1 MENDDLFDAQ
11 FLGQLR
17 SLFFRLRKRRMLKQR
32 GLQQTPSTGFTRE
45 FKDHR
50 QYTTGDDYRAIDW
63 RVYARLDKLFIRLFE
78 EVQEYHVHVLVD
90 TSVSMAEPYPGKRV
104 SALRLAA
111 ALAYLSM
118 INGHRVSVMSL
129 RDNVR
134 RELPPLKGQGHI
146 HELLDHLAGLKF
158 DAVTDLE
165 NGLRQFRPARDRKGI
180 VFLVSDFFG
189 KSPETSAEALANA
202 SRWPA
207 ETHAIHV
214 LEPAE
219 MRPQIEGELQLLDVE
234 TREVRRM
241 WLTKR
246 DLDRYA
252 ETFDRF
258 LDSIRQ
264 TCVRHQVNHV
274 TWRTDESFEGLFL
287 HLLSRGSA
295 LARS

>member
-1 MENDDLFDAQ
+1 MEHDELFDAK

-17 SLFFRLRKRRMLKQR
+17 SLFFRLRKRRQLKQR

-50 QYTTGDDYRAIDW
+50 QYTPGDDYRAIDW
-63 RVYARLDKLFIRLFE
+63 RLFARLDRLFIRLFE
-78 EVQEYHVHVLVD
+78 EIQEYHVHVLVD
-90 TSVSMAEPYPGKRV
+90 TSVSMVEPYPRKRV
-104 SALRLAA
+104 ASLRLAA
-111 ALAYLSM
+111 ALAYLAM
-118 INGHRVSVMSL
+118 INGHKVSIMSL
-129 RDNVR
+129 RDSVR
-134 RELPPLKGQGHI
+134 RELPPIKGQGHI
-146 HELLDHLAGLKF
+146 HELLDHLASLPF

-180 VFLVSDFFG
+180 VFLISDLFG
-189 KSPETSAEALANA
+189 RSPETSAEALANA

-219 MRPQIEGELQLLDVE
+219 MRPDLEGELQLMDVE

-246 DLDRYA
+246 DVERYA
-252 ETFDRF
+252 QTFDAF
-258 LDSIRQ
+258 VDSVKE
-264 TCVRHQVNHV
+264 TCVRHQVNYV
-274 TWRTDESFEGLFL
+274 TWRTNEPFEGLFL